1 MVPIHKRK
9 LVVQKA
15 QEGKL
20 FELPKPYIEKKLPA
34 NAGKPFEIPK
44 SAFTSEGL
52 KQAVKSAGISSLRGM
67 FSPLGIAA
75 SVLPAYKYLQSGLKE
90 EKEDLLNQLASRGK
104 EKKAEEFIKSQTGP
118 AIPGS
123 ELDLQRK
130 ADLEREAMGDVGQ
143 YDRNVQTVQPPTVT
157 GRPIGSGSPD
167 EVQKGVDAQNQT
179 LKNADMAA
187 MKLEQQ
193 AAREGRLAQLK
204 GVKDLVKDIMGNE
217 GYEKAGNLMLL
228 QLAASLVS
236 GRTDKPGLSGFLD
249 VLGQSGQKI
258 IPMAIALEREREKD
272 ELELTKALITNL
284 GKKET
289 TKIQEPKYRGLIKDS
304 ITGEDKIVFLSPTDD
319 GQYIAYDN
327 IKGRPIQYTID
338 PSQVKS
344 LMNKEEDLKLKD
356 KFLSQYKSQALGAKV
371 TRAVLE
377 IGSQNPNLIGYTGG
391 WNLLLG
397 RAMDQ
402 TKQLYGGKDYV
413 ESVQNMVADLRS
425 DIPNAIDTTKPTLNS
440 EEAAK
445 GLEYVNDKIFGEIER
460 TIPLLQ
466 SDNETLR
473 NQALLKTYG
482 LIATYSLAQSLKDKD
497 RLAVSD
503 VKAAEKQLGDLITY
517 VPFVNRGPK
526 EILSSYQ
533 VLNQQFNQGLQKTK
547 EQAKLLGVDI
557 STVDDDYNKKFGFKN
572 PAQVLVNNTTKSNQQ
587 DFNKIFSKESL
598 GGALLK

>member
-20 FELPKPYIEKKLPA
+20 FE
-34 NAGKPFEIPK
+34 IPK
-44 SAFTSEGL
+44 SVLTKEGL
-52 KQAVKSAGISSLRGM
+52 GQAFKGLGANTLRGM
-67 FSPLGIAA
+67 FSPAGIGALAVGPYQQLKTAA
-75 SVLPAYKYLQSGLKE
+75 KE
-90 EKEDLLNQLASRGK
+90 KRTELLDQLSSMSNA
-104 EKKAEEFIKSQTGP
+104 KKAESFIASETGP

-123 ELDLQRK
+123 DLEARRK

-143 YDRNVQTVQPPTVT
+143 YDRNIQTVQPTPPPTVT
-157 GRPIGSGSPD
+157 GDTLGA
-167 EVQKGVDAQNQT
+167 QAGVDAQKQA

-272 ELELTKALITNL
+272 ELELTKALITTL
-284 GKKET
+284 GKKEA
-289 TKIQEPKYRGLIKDS
+289 TKIQEPKYRGIIKDA
-304 ITGEDKIVFLSPTDD
+304 ITGEDKVVFLSPTEE
-319 GQYIAYDN
+319 GNYIAYDN
-327 IKGRPIQYTID
+327 IKGRPIQYAID
-338 PSQVKS
+338 PSNVKS
-344 LMNKEEDLKLKD
+344 LLNKEEDLKLKD
-356 KFLSQYKSQALGAKV
+356 KFLSQYKSQAIGAKV

-402 TKQLYGGKDYV
+402 TKQLYGGKDYI
-413 ESVQNMVADLRS
+413 ESIQNMVSDLRS
-425 DIPNAIDTTKPTLNS
+425 DLPLSIDTTKPALSS

-445 GLEYVNDKIFGEIER
+445 GLEYVNNNIFGEIQK

-503 VKAAEKQLGDLITY
+503 VKAAEQQLGDLITY
-517 VPFVNRGPK
+517 VPFVNRSPK

-533 VLNQQFNQGLQKTK
+533 VLNQQFNQGLKNTK
-547 EQAKLLGVDI
+547 QQATRLGLDLSDVD
-557 STVDDDYNKKFGFKN
+557 SDYDKKFGFKN
-572 PAQVLVNNTTKSNQQ
+572 PTQVIVDSTSKSNQQ

>member
-20 FELPKPYIEKKLPA
+20 FE
-34 NAGKPFEIPK
+34 IPK
-44 SAFTSEGL
+44 SVLTKEGL
-52 KQAVKSAGISSLRGM
+52 GQAFKGLGTSTLKGV
-67 FSPLGIAA
+67 FSPIGIASLGIG
-75 SVLPAYKYLQSGLKE
+75 PYQQLKSYAKDKRAE
-90 EKEDLLNQLASRGK
+90 LLDQLSSIRN
-104 EKKAEEFIKSQTGP
+104 EKKAEEFIKSETGP

-123 ELDLQRK
+123 ELDLARK
-130 ADLEREAMGDVGQ
+130 KAEEQSRINSGDYMQ
-143 YDRNVQTVQPPTVT
+143 YDKNVQTVQPEPPPTVT
-157 GRPIGSGSPD
+157 GQPNIQGS
-167 EVQKGVDAQNQT
+167 VDAQNQV
-179 LKNADMAA
+179 LKNADMAT

-204 GVKDLVKDIMGNE
+204 EVKDLVKDIMGDE
-217 GYEKAGNLMLL
+217 GYQKAGNLMLL

-236 GRTDKPGLSGFLD
+236 GRTDKPGFGGFLD

-272 ELELTKALITNL
+272 ELELTKALISQM
-284 GKKET
+284 GKKESS
-289 TKIQEPKYRGLIKDS
+289 KIQEPKYRGLIKDAV
-304 ITGEDKIVFLSPTDD
+304 TGEDKIVFLSTTDD
-319 GQYIAYDN
+319 GKYIAYDN
-327 IKGRPIQYTID
+327 IKGKPIQYYID

-344 LMNKEEDLKLKD
+344 LLNKEEDLKLKD

-391 WNLLLG
+391 WTLLLN

-402 TKQLYGGKDYV
+402 TKQIYGGKDYV

-425 DIPNAIDTTKPTLNS
+425 DLPNAIDSTKPSLAS
-440 EEAAK
+440 DEAAK
-445 GLEYVNDKIFGEIER
+445 GLQYVNDNIFGEIQK
-460 TIPLLQ
+460 TLPLLQ

-503 VKAAEKQLGDLITY
+503 VKAAEQQLGNLITY
-517 VPFVNRGPK
+517 VPLANRSSK

-533 VLNQQFNQGLQKTK
+533 VLNQQFNQGLEKTK
-547 EQAKLLGVDI
+547 KQAFALGVDI
-557 STVDDDYNKKFGFKN
+557 TGVDNDYNQKFGFKN
-572 PAQVLVNNTTKSNQQ
+572 QSQVIVDNTSKNNQQ
-587 DFNKIFSKESL
+587 DFNKIFSKDALS
-598 GGALLK
+598 GALLK

>member
-20 FELPKPYIEKKLPA
+20 FE
-34 NAGKPFEIPK
+34 IPK
-44 SAFTSEGL
+44 SVLTKEGL
-52 KQAVKSAGISSLRGM
+52 GQAFKGLGTSTLKGA
-67 FSPLGIAA
+67 FSPIGIASLGIGPYQQLKSYAKDKKTELLEQLDAINRYKNVDANIAA
-75 SVLPAYKYLQSGLKE
+75 E
-90 EKEDLLNQLASRGK
+90 
-104 EKKAEEFIKSQTGP
+104 TGP
-118 AIPGS
+118 TFPGS
-123 ELDLQRK
+123 RLDLARQK
-130 ADLEREAMGDVGQ
+130 EAEQSRINAGDYMQ
-143 YDRNVQTVQPPTVT
+143 YDKNVQTVQPEPPPVV
-157 GRPIGSGSPD
+157 GGNNVQGS
-167 EVQKGVDAQNQT
+167 VDAQKQV
-179 LKNADMAA
+179 LKNAEITS

-193 AAREGRLAQLK
+193 AAREGRLAELK
-204 GVKDLVKDIMGNE
+204 EVKDLVKDIMGDE
-217 GYEKAGNLMLL
+217 GYQKAGNLMLL

-236 GRTDKPGLSGFLD
+236 GRTDKPGLGGFLD

-272 ELELTKALITNL
+272 ELELTKALISQM
-284 GKKET
+284 GKKTEG
-289 TKIQEPKYRGLIKDS
+289 TKIQEPKYRGTIRDAV
-304 ITGEDKIVFLSPTDD
+304 TGEEKIVFLSPTDE
-319 GQYIAYDN
+319 GRYIAYDN
-327 IKGRPIQYTID
+327 IQGKPIQYYID
-338 PSQVKS
+338 PSQVRS
-344 LMNKEEDLKLKD
+344 LLPKEEDLKLKD

-371 TRAVLE
+371 TRSVLE

-391 WNLLLG
+391 WTLLLN

-425 DIPNAIDTTKPTLNS
+425 DLPNAVDTTKAALSN

-445 GLEYVNDKIFGEIER
+445 GLQYVNDNIFGEIQK

-503 VKAAEKQLGDLITY
+503 VKAAEQQLGNLITY
-517 VPFVNRGPK
+517 VPFVNRSPK

-533 VLNQQFNQGLQKTK
+533 VLNQQFEQGMKKTIG
-547 EQAKLLGVDI
+547 QARDLGVDI
-557 STVDDDYNKKFGFKN
+557 SRVDNDYNQKFGFKN
-572 PAQVLVNNTTKSNQQ
+572 PSQIIVDNTSKNNQQ
-587 DFNKIFSKESL
+587 DFNKIFSKDALS
-598 GGALLK
+598 GALLK

>member
-20 FELPKPYIEKKLPA
+20 FE
-34 NAGKPFEIPK
+34 IPK
-44 SAFTSEGL
+44 SVLTKEGL
-52 KQAVKSAGISSLRGM
+52 GQAFKGLGTSTLKGV
-67 FSPLGIAA
+67 FSPIGIASLGIGPYQQLKSYAKDKKTELLEQLDAINRYKNVDANIAA
-75 SVLPAYKYLQSGLKE
+75 E
-90 EKEDLLNQLASRGK
+90 
-104 EKKAEEFIKSQTGP
+104 TGP
-118 AIPGS
+118 TFPGS
-123 ELDLQRK
+123 RLDLARQK
-130 ADLEREAMGDVGQ
+130 EAEQSRINAGDYMQ
-143 YDRNVQTVQPPTVT
+143 YDKNVQTVQPELPPTVT
-157 GRPIGSGSPD
+157 GQPNIQGS
-167 EVQKGVDAQNQT
+167 VDAQNQV
-179 LKNADMAA
+179 LKNADMAT

-204 GVKDLVKDIMGNE
+204 EVKDLVKDIMGDE
-217 GYEKAGNLMLL
+217 GYQKAGNLMLL

-236 GRTDKPGLSGFLD
+236 GRTDKPGFGGFLD

-272 ELELTKALITNL
+272 ELELTKALISQM
-284 GKKET
+284 GKKESS
-289 TKIQEPKYRGLIKDS
+289 KIQEPKYRGLIKDAV
-304 ITGEDKIVFLSPTDD
+304 TGEDKIVFLSTTDD
-319 GQYIAYDN
+319 GKYIAYDN
-327 IKGRPIQYTID
+327 IKGKPIQYYID

-344 LMNKEEDLKLKD
+344 LLNKEEDLKLKD

-391 WNLLLG
+391 WTLLLN

-402 TKQLYGGKDYV
+402 TKQIYGGKDYV

-425 DIPNAIDTTKPTLNS
+425 DLPNAIDSTKPSLS
-440 EEAAK
+440 SDEAAK
-445 GLEYVNDKIFGEIER
+445 GLEYVNENIFGEIQK
-460 TIPLLQ
+460 TLPLLQ

-503 VKAAEKQLGDLITY
+503 VKAAEQQLGNLITY
-517 VPFVNRGPK
+517 VPLVNRSSK

-533 VLNQQFNQGLQKTK
+533 VLNQQFNQGLEKTK
-547 EQAKLLGVDI
+547 KQAFALGVDI
-557 STVDDDYNKKFGFKN
+557 TGVDNDYNQKFGFKN
-572 PAQVLVNNTTKSNQQ
+572 QSQVIVDNTSKNNQQ
-587 DFNKIFSKESL
+587 DFNKIFSKDALS
-598 GGALLK
+598 GALLK

>member
-20 FELPKPYIEKKLPA
+20 FE
-34 NAGKPFEIPK
+34 IPK
-44 SAFTSEGL
+44 SVLTKEGL
-52 KQAVKSAGISSLRGM
+52 GQAFKGLGTSTLKGV
-67 FSPLGIAA
+67 FSPIGIASLGIG
-75 SVLPAYKYLQSGLKE
+75 PYQQLKSYAKDKRAE
-90 EKEDLLNQLASRGK
+90 LLDQLSSIRN
-104 EKKAEEFIKSQTGP
+104 EKKAEEFIKSETGP

-123 ELDLQRK
+123 ELDLARK
-130 ADLEREAMGDVGQ
+130 KAEEQSRINSGDYMQ
-143 YDRNVQTVQPPTVT
+143 YDKNVQTVQPEPPPTVT
-157 GRPIGSGSPD
+157 GQPNIQGS
-167 EVQKGVDAQNQT
+167 VDAQNQV
-179 LKNADMAA
+179 LKNADMAT

-204 GVKDLVKDIMGNE
+204 EVKDLVKDIMGDE
-217 GYEKAGNLMLL
+217 GYQKAGNLMLL

-236 GRTDKPGLSGFLD
+236 GRTDKPGFGGFLD

-272 ELELTKALITNL
+272 ELELTKALISQM
-284 GKKET
+284 GKKESS
-289 TKIQEPKYRGLIKDS
+289 KIQEPKYRGLIKDAV
-304 ITGEDKIVFLSPTDD
+304 TGEDKIVFLSTTDD
-319 GQYIAYDN
+319 GKYIAYDN
-327 IKGRPIQYTID
+327 IKGKPIQYYID

-344 LMNKEEDLKLKD
+344 LLNKEEDLKLKD

-391 WNLLLG
+391 WTLLLN

-402 TKQLYGGKDYV
+402 TKQIYGGKDYV

-425 DIPNAIDTTKPTLNS
+425 DLPNAIDSTKPSLS
-440 EEAAK
+440 SDEAAK
-445 GLEYVNDKIFGEIER
+445 GLEYVNENIFGEIQK
-460 TIPLLQ
+460 TLPLLQ

-503 VKAAEKQLGDLITY
+503 VKAAEQQLGNLITY
-517 VPFVNRGPK
+517 VPLVNRSSK

-533 VLNQQFNQGLQKTK
+533 VLNQQFNQGLEKTK
-547 EQAKLLGVDI
+547 KQAFALGVDI
-557 STVDDDYNKKFGFKN
+557 TGVDNDYNQKFGFKN
-572 PAQVLVNNTTKSNQQ
+572 QSQVIVDNTSKNNQQ
-587 DFNKIFSKESL
+587 DFNKIFSKDALS
-598 GGALLK
+598 GALLK

>member
-20 FELPKPYIEKKLPA
+20 FE
-34 NAGKPFEIPK
+34 IPK
-44 SAFTSEGL
+44 SVLTKEGL
-52 KQAVKSAGISSLRGM
+52 GQAFKGLGTSTLKGV
-67 FSPLGIAA
+67 FSPIGIASLGIG
-75 SVLPAYKYLQSGLKE
+75 PYQQLKSYAKDKRAE
-90 EKEDLLNQLASRGK
+90 LLDQLSSIRN
-104 EKKAEEFIKSQTGP
+104 EKKAEEFIKSETGP

-123 ELDLQRK
+123 ELDLARK
-130 ADLEREAMGDVGQ
+130 KAEEQSRINAGDYMQ
-143 YDRNVQTVQPPTVT
+143 YDKNVQTVQPEPPPTVT
-157 GRPIGSGSPD
+157 GQPNIQGS
-167 EVQKGVDAQNQT
+167 VDAQKQV
-179 LKNADMAA
+179 LKNADMAT

-204 GVKDLVKDIMGNE
+204 EVKDLVKDIMGDE
-217 GYEKAGNLMLL
+217 GYQKAGNLMLL

-236 GRTDKPGLSGFLD
+236 GRTDKPGFGGFLD

-272 ELELTKALITNL
+272 ELELTKALISQM
-284 GKKET
+284 GKKESS
-289 TKIQEPKYRGLIKDS
+289 KIQEPKYRGLIKDAV
-304 ITGEDKIVFLSPTDD
+304 TGEDKIVFLSTTDD
-319 GQYIAYDN
+319 GKYIAYDN
-327 IKGRPIQYTID
+327 IKGKPIQYYID

-344 LMNKEEDLKLKD
+344 LLNKEEDLKLKD

-391 WNLLLG
+391 WTLLLN

-402 TKQLYGGKDYV
+402 TKQIYGGKDYV

-425 DIPNAIDTTKPTLNS
+425 DLPNAIDSTKPSLAS
-440 EEAAK
+440 DEAAK
-445 GLEYVNDKIFGEIER
+445 GLEYVNENIFGEIQK
-460 TIPLLQ
+460 TLPLLQ

-503 VKAAEKQLGDLITY
+503 VKAAEQQLGNLITY
-517 VPFVNRGPK
+517 VPLVNRSSK

-533 VLNQQFNQGLQKTK
+533 VLNQQFNQGLEKTK
-547 EQAKLLGVDI
+547 KQAFALGVDI
-557 STVDDDYNKKFGFKN
+557 TGVDNDYNQKFGFKN
-572 PAQVLVNNTTKSNQQ
+572 QSQVIVDNTSKNNQQ
-587 DFNKIFSKESL
+587 DFNKIFSKDALS
-598 GGALLK
+598 GALLK

>member
-20 FELPKPYIEKKLPA
+20 FE
-34 NAGKPFEIPK
+34 IPK
-44 SAFTSEGL
+44 SVLTKEGL
-52 KQAVKSAGISSLRGM
+52 GQAFKGLGTSTLKGV
-67 FSPLGIAA
+67 FSPIGIASLGIG
-75 SVLPAYKYLQSGLKE
+75 PYQQLKSYAKDKRAE
-90 EKEDLLNQLASRGK
+90 LLDQLSSIRN
-104 EKKAEEFIKSQTGP
+104 EKKAEEFIKSETGP

-123 ELDLQRK
+123 ELDLARK
-130 ADLEREAMGDVGQ
+130 KAEEQSRINSGDYMQ
-143 YDRNVQTVQPPTVT
+143 YDKNVQTVQPEPPPTVT
-157 GRPIGSGSPD
+157 GQPNIQGS
-167 EVQKGVDAQNQT
+167 VDAQNQV
-179 LKNADMAA
+179 LKNADMAT

-204 GVKDLVKDIMGNE
+204 EVKDLVKDIMGDE
-217 GYEKAGNLMLL
+217 GYQKAGNLMLL

-236 GRTDKPGLSGFLD
+236 GRTDKPGFGGFLD

-272 ELELTKALITNL
+272 ELELTKALISQM
-284 GKKET
+284 GKKESS
-289 TKIQEPKYRGLIKDS
+289 KIQEPKYRGLIKDAV
-304 ITGEDKIVFLSPTDD
+304 TGEDKIVFLSTTDD
-319 GQYIAYDN
+319 GKYIAYDN
-327 IKGRPIQYTID
+327 IKGKPIQYYID

-344 LMNKEEDLKLKD
+344 LLNKEEDLKLKD

-391 WNLLLG
+391 WTLLLN

-402 TKQLYGGKDYV
+402 TKQIYGGKDYV

-425 DIPNAIDTTKPTLNS
+425 DLPNAIDSTKPTLAS
-440 EEAAK
+440 DEAAK
-445 GLEYVNDKIFGEIER
+445 GLEYVNENIFGEIQK
-460 TIPLLQ
+460 TLPLLQ

-503 VKAAEKQLGDLITY
+503 VKAAEQQLGNLITY
-517 VPFVNRGPK
+517 VPLVNRSSK

-533 VLNQQFNQGLQKTK
+533 VLNQQFNQGLEKTK
-547 EQAKLLGVDI
+547 KQAFALGVDI
-557 STVDDDYNKKFGFKN
+557 TGVDNDYNQKFGFKN
-572 PAQVLVNNTTKSNQQ
+572 QSQVIVDNTSKNNQQ
-587 DFNKIFSKESL
+587 DFNKIFSKDALS
-598 GGALLK
+598 GALLK

>member
-20 FELPKPYIEKKLPA
+20 FE
-34 NAGKPFEIPK
+34 IPK
-44 SAFTSEGL
+44 SVLTKEGL
-52 KQAVKSAGISSLRGM
+52 GQAFKGLGTSTLKGV
-67 FSPLGIAA
+67 FSPIGIASLGIG
-75 SVLPAYKYLQSGLKE
+75 PYQQLKSYAKDKRAE
-90 EKEDLLNQLASRGK
+90 LLDQLSSIRNK
-104 EKKAEEFIKSQTGP
+104 KKAEEFIKSETGP

-123 ELDLQRK
+123 ELDLARK
-130 ADLEREAMGDVGQ
+130 KAEEQSRINSGDYMQ
-143 YDRNVQTVQPPTVT
+143 YDKNVQTVQPEPPPTVT
-157 GRPIGSGSPD
+157 GQPNIQGS
-167 EVQKGVDAQNQT
+167 VDAQKQV

-204 GVKDLVKDIMGNE
+204 EVKDLVKDIMGDE
-217 GYEKAGNLMLL
+217 GYQKAGNLMLL

-236 GRTDKPGLSGFLD
+236 GRTDKPGFGGFLD

-272 ELELTKALITNL
+272 ELELTKALISQM
-284 GKKET
+284 GKKESS
-289 TKIQEPKYRGLIKDS
+289 KIQEPKYRGLIKDAV
-304 ITGEDKIVFLSPTDD
+304 TGEDKIVFLSTTDD
-319 GQYIAYDN
+319 GKYIAYDN
-327 IKGRPIQYTID
+327 IKGKPIQYYID

-344 LMNKEEDLKLKD
+344 LLNKEEDLKLKD

-391 WNLLLG
+391 WTLLLN

-402 TKQLYGGKDYV
+402 TKQIYGGKDYV

-425 DIPNAIDTTKPTLNS
+425 DLPNAIDSTKPSLS
-440 EEAAK
+440 SDEAAK
-445 GLEYVNDKIFGEIER
+445 GLEYVNENIFGEIQK
-460 TIPLLQ
+460 TLPLLQ

-503 VKAAEKQLGDLITY
+503 VKAAEQQLGNLITY
-517 VPFVNRGPK
+517 VPLVNRSSK

-533 VLNQQFNQGLQKTK
+533 VLNQQFNQGLEKTK
-547 EQAKLLGVDI
+547 KQAFALGVDI
-557 STVDDDYNKKFGFKN
+557 TGVDNDYNQKFGFKN
-572 PAQVLVNNTTKSNQQ
+572 QSQVIVDNTSKNNQQ
-587 DFNKIFSKESL
+587 DFNKIFSKDALS
-598 GGALLK
+598 GALLK

>member
-20 FELPKPYIEKKLPA
+20 FE
-34 NAGKPFEIPK
+34 IPK
-44 SAFTSEGL
+44 SVLTKEGL
-52 KQAVKSAGISSLRGM
+52 GQAFKGLGTSTLKGV
-67 FSPLGIAA
+67 FSPIGIASLGIG
-75 SVLPAYKYLQSGLKE
+75 PYQQLKSYAKDKRAE
-90 EKEDLLNQLASRGK
+90 LLDQLSSIRN
-104 EKKAEEFIKSQTGP
+104 EKKAEEFIKSETGP

-123 ELDLQRK
+123 ELDLARK
-130 ADLEREAMGDVGQ
+130 KAEEQSRINAGDYMQ
-143 YDRNVQTVQPPTVT
+143 YDKNVQTVQPEPPPTVT
-157 GRPIGSGSPD
+157 GQPNIQGS
-167 EVQKGVDAQNQT
+167 VDAQKQV

-204 GVKDLVKDIMGNE
+204 EVKDLVKDIMGDE
-217 GYEKAGNLMLL
+217 GYQKAGNLMLL
-228 QLAASLVS
+228 QLASSLVS
-236 GRTDKPGLSGFLD
+236 GRTDKPGFGGFLD

-272 ELELTKALITNL
+272 ELELTKALISQM
-284 GKKET
+284 GKKESS
-289 TKIQEPKYRGLIKDS
+289 KIQEPKYRGLIKDAV
-304 ITGEDKIVFLSPTDD
+304 TGEDKIVFLSTTDD
-319 GQYIAYDN
+319 GKYIAYDN
-327 IKGRPIQYTID
+327 IKGKPIQYYID

-344 LMNKEEDLKLKD
+344 LLNKEEDLKLKD

-391 WNLLLG
+391 WTLLLN

-402 TKQLYGGKDYV
+402 TKQIYGGKDYV

-425 DIPNAIDTTKPTLNS
+425 DLPNAIDSTKPSLS
-440 EEAAK
+440 SDEAAK
-445 GLEYVNDKIFGEIER
+445 GLEYVNENIFGEIQK
-460 TIPLLQ
+460 TLPLLQ

-503 VKAAEKQLGDLITY
+503 VKAAEQQLGNLITY
-517 VPFVNRGPK
+517 VPLVNRSSK

-533 VLNQQFNQGLQKTK
+533 VLNQQFNQGLEKTK
-547 EQAKLLGVDI
+547 KQAFALGVDI
-557 STVDDDYNKKFGFKN
+557 TGVDNDYNQKFGFKN
-572 PAQVLVNNTTKSNQQ
+572 QSQVIVDNTSKNNQQ
-587 DFNKIFSKESL
+587 DFNKIFSKDALS
-598 GGALLK
+598 GALLK

>member
-20 FELPKPYIEKKLPA
+20 FE
-34 NAGKPFEIPK
+34 IPK
-44 SAFTSEGL
+44 SVLTKEGL
-52 KQAVKSAGISSLRGM
+52 GQAFKGLGTSTLKGA
-67 FSPLGIAA
+67 FSPIGIASLGIGPYQQLKSYAKDKKTELLEQLDAINRYKNVDANIAA
-75 SVLPAYKYLQSGLKE
+75 E
-90 EKEDLLNQLASRGK
+90 
-104 EKKAEEFIKSQTGP
+104 TGP
-118 AIPGS
+118 TFPGS
-123 ELDLQRK
+123 RLDLARQK
-130 ADLEREAMGDVGQ
+130 EAEQSRINAGDYMQ
-143 YDRNVQTVQPPTVT
+143 YDKNVQTVQPEPPPTVT
-157 GRPIGSGSPD
+157 GQPNIQGS
-167 EVQKGVDAQNQT
+167 VDAQNQV
-179 LKNADMAA
+179 LKNADMAT

-204 GVKDLVKDIMGNE
+204 EVKDLVKDIMGDE
-217 GYEKAGNLMLL
+217 GYQKAGNLMLL

-236 GRTDKPGLSGFLD
+236 GRTDKPGFGGFLD

-272 ELELTKALITNL
+272 ELELTKALISQM
-284 GKKET
+284 GKKESS
-289 TKIQEPKYRGLIKDS
+289 KIQEPKYRGLIKDAV
-304 ITGEDKIVFLSPTDD
+304 TGEDKIVFLSTTDD
-319 GQYIAYDN
+319 GKYIAYDN
-327 IKGRPIQYTID
+327 IKGKPIQYYID

-344 LMNKEEDLKLKD
+344 LLNKEEDLKLKD

-391 WNLLLG
+391 WTLLLN

-402 TKQLYGGKDYV
+402 TKQIYGGKDYV

-425 DIPNAIDTTKPTLNS
+425 DLPNAIDSTKPSLAS
-440 EEAAK
+440 DEAAK
-445 GLEYVNDKIFGEIER
+445 GLEYVNENIFGEIQK
-460 TIPLLQ
+460 TLPLLQ

-503 VKAAEKQLGDLITY
+503 VKAAEQQLGNLITY
-517 VPFVNRGPK
+517 VPLVNRSSK

-533 VLNQQFNQGLQKTK
+533 VLNQQFNQGLEKTK
-547 EQAKLLGVDI
+547 KQAFALGVDI
-557 STVDDDYNKKFGFKN
+557 TGVDNDYNQKFGFKN
-572 PAQVLVNNTTKSNQQ
+572 QSQVIVDNTSKNNQQ
-587 DFNKIFSKESL
+587 DFNKIFSKDALS
-598 GGALLK
+598 GALLK

>member
-20 FELPKPYIEKKLPA
+20 FE
-34 NAGKPFEIPK
+34 IPK
-44 SAFTSEGL
+44 SVLTKEGL
-52 KQAVKSAGISSLRGM
+52 GQAFKGLGTSTLKGV
-67 FSPLGIAA
+67 FSPIGIASLGIG
-75 SVLPAYKYLQSGLKE
+75 PYQQLKSYAKDKRAE
-90 EKEDLLNQLASRGK
+90 LLDQLSSIRN
-104 EKKAEEFIKSQTGP
+104 EKKAEEFIKSETGP

-123 ELDLQRK
+123 ELDLARK
-130 ADLEREAMGDVGQ
+130 KAEEQSRINSGDYMQ
-143 YDRNVQTVQPPTVT
+143 YDKNVQTVQPEPPPTVT
-157 GRPIGSGSPD
+157 GQPNIQGS
-167 EVQKGVDAQNQT
+167 VDAQNQV
-179 LKNADMAA
+179 LKNADMAT

-204 GVKDLVKDIMGNE
+204 EVKDLVKDIMGDE
-217 GYEKAGNLMLL
+217 GYQKAGNLMLL

-236 GRTDKPGLSGFLD
+236 GRTDKPGFGGFLD

-272 ELELTKALITNL
+272 ELELTKALISQM
-284 GKKET
+284 GKKESS
-289 TKIQEPKYRGLIKDS
+289 KIQEPKYRGLIKDAV
-304 ITGEDKIVFLSPTDD
+304 TGEDKIVFLSTTDD
-319 GQYIAYDN
+319 GKYIAYDN
-327 IKGRPIQYTID
+327 IKGKPIQYYID

-344 LMNKEEDLKLKD
+344 LLNKEEDLKLKD

-391 WNLLLG
+391 WTLLLN

-402 TKQLYGGKDYV
+402 TKQIYGGKDYV

-425 DIPNAIDTTKPTLNS
+425 DLPNAIDSTKPSLAS
-440 EEAAK
+440 DEAAK
-445 GLEYVNDKIFGEIER
+445 GLEYVNENIFGEIQK
-460 TIPLLQ
+460 TLPLLQ

-503 VKAAEKQLGDLITY
+503 VKAAEQQLGNLITY
-517 VPFVNRGPK
+517 VPLANRSSK

-533 VLNQQFNQGLQKTK
+533 VLNQQFNQGLEKTK
-547 EQAKLLGVDI
+547 KQAFALGVDI
-557 STVDDDYNKKFGFKN
+557 TGVDNDYNQKFGFKN
-572 PAQVLVNNTTKSNQQ
+572 QSQVIVDNTSKNNQQ
-587 DFNKIFSKESL
+587 DFNKIFSKDALS
-598 GGALLK
+598 GALLK

>member
-20 FELPKPYIEKKLPA
+20 FE
-34 NAGKPFEIPK
+34 IPK
-44 SAFTSEGL
+44 SVLTKEGL
-52 KQAVKSAGISSLRGM
+52 GQAFKGLGTSTLKGV
-67 FSPLGIAA
+67 FSPIGIASLGIGPYQQLKSYAKDKKTELLEQLDAINRYKNVDANIAA
-75 SVLPAYKYLQSGLKE
+75 E
-90 EKEDLLNQLASRGK
+90 
-104 EKKAEEFIKSQTGP
+104 TGP
-118 AIPGS
+118 TFPGS
-123 ELDLQRK
+123 RLDLARQK
-130 ADLEREAMGDVGQ
+130 EAEQSRINAGDYMQ
-143 YDRNVQTVQPPTVT
+143 YDKNVQTVQPELPPTVT
-157 GRPIGSGSPD
+157 GQPNIQGS
-167 EVQKGVDAQNQT
+167 VDAQNQV
-179 LKNADMAA
+179 LKNADMAT

-204 GVKDLVKDIMGNE
+204 EVKDLVKDIMGDE
-217 GYEKAGNLMLL
+217 GYQKAGNLMLL

-236 GRTDKPGLSGFLD
+236 GRTDKPGFGGFLD

-272 ELELTKALITNL
+272 ELELTKALISQM
-284 GKKET
+284 GKKESS
-289 TKIQEPKYRGLIKDS
+289 KIQEPKYRGLIKDAV
-304 ITGEDKIVFLSPTDD
+304 TGEDKIVFLSTTDD
-319 GQYIAYDN
+319 GKYIAYDN
-327 IKGRPIQYTID
+327 IKGKPIQYYID

-344 LMNKEEDLKLKD
+344 LLNKEEDLKLKD

-391 WNLLLG
+391 WTLLLN

-402 TKQLYGGKDYV
+402 TKQIYGGKDYV

-425 DIPNAIDTTKPTLNS
+425 DLPNAIDSTKPTLAS
-440 EEAAK
+440 DEAAK
-445 GLEYVNDKIFGEIER
+445 GLEYVNENIFGEIQK
-460 TIPLLQ
+460 TLPLLQ

-503 VKAAEKQLGDLITY
+503 VKAAEQQLGNLITY
-517 VPFVNRGPK
+517 VPLVNRSSK

-533 VLNQQFNQGLQKTK
+533 VLNQQFNQGLEKTK
-547 EQAKLLGVDI
+547 KQAFALGVDI
-557 STVDDDYNKKFGFKN
+557 TGVDNDYNQKFGFKN
-572 PAQVLVNNTTKSNQQ
+572 QSQVIVDNTSKNNQQ
-587 DFNKIFSKESL
+587 DFNKIFSKDALS
-598 GGALLK
+598 GALLK

>member
-20 FELPKPYIEKKLPA
+20 FE
-34 NAGKPFEIPK
+34 IPK
-44 SAFTSEGL
+44 SVLTKEGL
-52 KQAVKSAGISSLRGM
+52 GQAFKGLGTSTLKGF
-67 FSPLGIAA
+67 FSPIGIASLGIG
-75 SVLPAYKYLQSGLKE
+75 PYQQLKSYAKDKRAE
-90 EKEDLLNQLASRGK
+90 LLDQLSSIRN
-104 EKKAEEFIKSQTGP
+104 EKKAEEFIKSETGP

-123 ELDLQRK
+123 ELDLARK
-130 ADLEREAMGDVGQ
+130 KAEEQSRINAGDYMQ
-143 YDRNVQTVQPPTVT
+143 YDKNVQTVQPEPPPTVT
-157 GRPIGSGSPD
+157 GQPNIQGS
-167 EVQKGVDAQNQT
+167 VDAQKQV

-204 GVKDLVKDIMGNE
+204 EVKDLVKDIMGDE
-217 GYEKAGNLMLL
+217 GYQKAGNLMLL

-236 GRTDKPGLSGFLD
+236 GRTDKPGLGGFLD

-272 ELELTKALITNL
+272 ELELTKALISQM
-284 GKKET
+284 GKKESS
-289 TKIQEPKYRGLIKDS
+289 KIQEPKYRGLIKDAV
-304 ITGEDKIVFLSPTDD
+304 TGEDKIVFLSTTDD
-319 GQYIAYDN
+319 GKYIAYDN
-327 IKGRPIQYTID
+327 IKGKPIQYYID

-344 LMNKEEDLKLKD
+344 LLNKEEDLKLKD

-391 WNLLLG
+391 WTLLLN

-402 TKQLYGGKDYV
+402 TKQIYGGKDYV

-425 DIPNAIDTTKPTLNS
+425 DLPNAIDSTKPSLS
-440 EEAAK
+440 SDEAAK
-445 GLEYVNDKIFGEIER
+445 GLEYVNENIFGEIQK
-460 TIPLLQ
+460 TLPLLQ

-503 VKAAEKQLGDLITY
+503 VKAAEQQLGNLITY
-517 VPFVNRGPK
+517 VPLVNRSSK

-533 VLNQQFNQGLQKTK
+533 VLNQQFNQGLEKTK
-547 EQAKLLGVDI
+547 KQAFALGVDI
-557 STVDDDYNKKFGFKN
+557 TGVDNDYNQKFGFKN
-572 PAQVLVNNTTKSNQQ
+572 QSQVIVDNTSKNNQQ
-587 DFNKIFSKESL
+587 DFNKIFSKDALS
-598 GGALLK
+598 GALLK

>member
-20 FELPKPYIEKKLPA
+20 FEV
-34 NAGKPFEIPK
+34 PK
-44 SAFTSEGL
+44 SVLTREGL
-52 KQAVKSAGISSLRGM
+52 GQAFKGLGASTLKNV
-67 FSPLGIAA
+67 FSPIGIASLGIG
-75 SVLPAYKYLQSGLKE
+75 PYQQLKSYAKDKRAE
-90 EKEDLLNQLASRGK
+90 LLDQLSSIRN
-104 EKKAEEFIKSQTGP
+104 EKKAEEFIKSETGP

-123 ELDLQRK
+123 ELDLARK
-130 ADLEREAMGDVGQ
+130 KAEEQSRINAGDYMQ
-143 YDRNVQTVQPPTVT
+143 YDKSVQEGQTPSGTPSGQPPTVT
-157 GRPIGSGSPD
+157 GETLGI
-167 EVQKGVDAQNQT
+167 QAGVDAQKQA

-272 ELELTKALITNL
+272 ELELTKALITTL
-284 GKKET
+284 GKKEA
-289 TKIQEPKYRGLIKDS
+289 TKIQEPKYRGIIKDA
-304 ITGEDKIVFLSPTDD
+304 ITGEDKVVFLSPTEE
-319 GQYIAYDN
+319 GNYIAYDN
-327 IKGRPIQYTID
+327 IKGKPIQYTID
-338 PSQVKS
+338 PSNVKS
-344 LMNKEEDLKLKD
+344 LLNKEEDLKLKD
-356 KFLSQYKSQALGAKV
+356 KFLSQYKSQAIGAKV

-402 TKQLYGGKDYV
+402 TRQLYGGKDYV
-413 ESVQNMVADLRS
+413 ESIQNMVADLRS
-425 DIPNAIDTTKPTLNS
+425 DLPLSVDTTKPALS
-440 EEAAK
+440 SDEAAK
-445 GLEYVNDKIFGEIER
+445 GLEYVNNNIFGEIQK

-503 VKAAEKQLGDLITY
+503 VKAAEQQLGDLITY
-517 VPFVNRGPK
+517 VPFVNRSPK

-533 VLNQQFNQGLQKTK
+533 VLNQQFNQGLKNTK
-547 EQAKLLGVDI
+547 QQATRLGLDLSDVD
-557 STVDDDYNKKFGFKN
+557 SDYDKKFGFKN
-572 PAQVLVNNTTKSNQQ
+572 PTQVIVDNTSKNNQQ